1 MSLRDWR
8 VKPALLAM
16 FTGWAALFS
25 WSGMVA
31 QPLGFLLLVVA
42 IGLVLALGGS
52 LLRLLPLPWYAV
64 AGAQALVIMLALNL
78 IYASEESALGLVP
91 TASSVREVVYV
102 LANGGATLNTYAAP
116 VTINP
121 THTQALLAACGL
133 LVLLA
138 VDVLAEGLRRPTLVA
153 LPLLVTLSVPVSI
166 LNGALALPVFVVT
179 ALLFLRLLAVERIDG
194 WTSGPGT
201 RSEAAPAAAHP
212 GAASMW
218 VASVGAVLLA
228 LLLAPAVP
236 VADLLDRHD
245 EGTGDGAGSGYQLT
259 TVNPL
264 IRLRRDLV
272 EQTNTPLVYAE
283 TDSTSTGYLRTTVL
297 DLFTGDEWRPSRR
310 ILPSDNAADGTFPS
324 PPGLAVDAPG
334 VTADWSLELTPD
346 FSTTWLPLP
355 YPIRT
360 LDVPGGWRFDTR
372 TLDVALV
379 GRASSDGLEYDATSF
394 TPSINARQLDSR
406 TPGADAGAVIDD
418 RCCPTTCPRSSSNAP
433 ARSPPARSLT
443 STRPWPCRT
452 GSAATVASPT
462 PSSQRPRL
470 GHGPARRLR
479 HRRPGRLLRAVRGR
493 HGRDGP
499 VARHPVAGGRR
510 LPGRPGAA
518 RRPDPLHQRRPARLA
533 GDVLRRRRLGPLRAH
548 SGPARRRDAGVHP
561 TGRDRPCPHGRRR
574 PASPAPLRGPT
585 GTRPTPTARA
595 TTAGRPCPGGRSP
608 PSSWCCS
615 WRSSRS
621 CSAGCSGVDGWPRPR
636 RCTWPR
642 ARGRSCGAT
651 ALDLGLD
658 WPERGS
664 PREQARSVVDQVL
677 QPPAE
682 EVGSLEGLLVQVERG
697 RYARGRE
704 RQDHRCPGACPDAG
718 DGRDVAPADD
728 RQRRPRARLAERAGS
743 WRAAAAVAPQ
753 VAGWAAAG
761 GAELSSP
768 RGAGAPSAAP
778 SAA

>member
-78 IYASEESALGLVP
+78 IYASEESTLGLVP

-259 TVNPL
+259 AVNPL

-283 TDSTSTGYLRTTVL
+283 TDSPSTGYLRTTVL

-334 VTADWSLELTPD
+334 VTADWSLELAPA

-394 TPSINARQLDSR
+394 TPSINARQLDSALR
-406 TPGADAGAVIDD
+406 APTRVRSSMTMLPDDVPEVIEQRAREVTAGAKSDFAKTVALQNWFRRDGGFTYSLEPRPGSGMDLLADFVTDD
-418 RCCPTTCPRSSSNAP
+418 RVGYCEQFAAAMATM
-433 ARSPPARSLT
+433 ARSLDIPSRVVVGFLDGQVQSDGRILYT
-443 STRPWPCRT
+443 SDDRHAWPEMYFTGVGWVRFEPTPGQRAGATPAYTRQDVTAP
-452 GSAATVASPT
+452 VPT
-462 PSSQRPRL
+462 DGPSSQPSAAPRADRDATDADSASDDSGAPVPWWPVAAL
-470 GHGPARRLR
+470 VVVLLVAIVPV
-479 HRRPGRLLRAVRGR
+479 LLRGV
-493 HGRDGP
+493 
-499 VARHPVAGGRR
+499 
-510 LPGRPGAA
+510 
-518 RRPDPLHQRRPARLA
+518 Q
-533 GDVLRRRRLGPLRAH
+533 RRRRLA
-548 SGPARRRDAGVHP
+548 
-561 TGRDRPCPHGRRR
+561 
-574 PASPAPLRGPT
+574 
-585 GTRPTPTARA
+585 A
-595 TTAGRPCPGGRSP
+595 TTPVHLAEGAWAELR
-608 PSSWCCS
+608 
-615 WRSSRS
+615 
-621 CSAGCSGVDGWPRPR
+621 
-636 RCTWPR
+636 
-642 ARGRSCGAT
+642 AT
-651 ALDLGLD
+651 ALDLGLT

-677 QPPAE
+677 EPPAE

-697 RYARGRE
+697 RYARAEIVRTIDAQERARTLETVETWRRRMIGSVDRE
-704 RQDHRCPGACPDAG
+704 RSWRSRMWPVSLV
-718 DGRDVAPADD
+718 R
-728 RQRRPRARLAERAGS
+728 RRP
-743 WRAAAAVAPQ
+743 
-753 VAGWAAAG
+753 
-761 GAELSSP
+761 
-768 RGAGAPSAAP
+768 
-778 SAA
+778 